1 MDKLNHIICTAEQL
15 FDKGNLEIVDSV
27 FSESYIAHMG
37 DKSYKGHKFIKQF
50 VKQIRIAIPNIK
62 IVKIELLSETENTI
76 SWQRTL
82 SGTHKESLKGIPPS
96 NKKVKWHEMVVS
108 RFDNGK
114 ILEEWIVSDLAF
126 QLLLKLK

>member
-1 MDKLNHIICTAEQL
+1 MDKFNHIKYTAEQL
-15 FDKGNLEIVDSV
+15 FDNGNLDIVDTV

-50 VKQIRIAIPNIK
+50 VKKIRVAIPNIK
-62 IVKIELLSETENTI
+62 VVKIKLLSNTENTI
-76 SWQRTL
+76 CWQRTL

-96 NKKVKWHEMVVS
+96 NKKVNWYEMVVS
-108 RFDNGK
+108 RFENDK
-114 ILEEWIVSDLAF
+114 IIEEWIVSDLAF